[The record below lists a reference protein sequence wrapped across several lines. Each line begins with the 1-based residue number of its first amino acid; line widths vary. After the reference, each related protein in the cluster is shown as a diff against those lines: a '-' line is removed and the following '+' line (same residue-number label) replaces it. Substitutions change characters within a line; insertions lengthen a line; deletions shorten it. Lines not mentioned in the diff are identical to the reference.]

1 MDMVPY
7 YIRRSEAEVLWEER
21 HKDNPEM
28 LNQNP
33 TVVVTEAAG
42 VE

>member
-1 MDMVPY
+1 MGG
-7 YIRRSEAEVLWEER
+7 ER

-33 TVVVTEAAG
+33 TVIVTEAAG
-42 VE
+42 QNNGDSVSCHR